1 MEDKRTAIAVLL
13 CIITVMFYSEYV
25 LTPYT
30 LEARRHAIEQQHATQ
45 ATSAIG
51 QVAPSQTASVVGA
64 PAPAA
69 VSVPTLEEIAA
80 GGLVTIETDLISV
93 TLSKL
98 GGRIERFV
106 LNRYKHHLG
115 SDERY
120 DMVSAASGVPL
131 PLGIYTPTES
141 DARTAYTVASVSTGT
156 IAADDRYSLS
166 AGAPEFRL
174 TLRGTLPSGVGVTK
188 TYSFAPAAY
197 LINVETTLDQPTSSG
212 APVWLEWTHALDP
225 GEIHARTD
233 THSFSVLDNDNS
245 IQHVY
250 DDSLSPAL
258 TDVGASRWVAY
269 TDRYFI
275 AALIPTGIIGS
286 GMIAK
291 DPGTRAYIGRTAG
304 TASGIT
310 ANVFIGPKDYRLLK
324 SYTYNLERSVDL
336 GTFTFLAYPLLWL
349 LRAFHDMLGNWGLAI
364 ILLTLAIK
372 ALFLPLTKASFD
384 SMQAMQQLQPE
395 IKSLRERIT
404 DPTQLNREV
413 MELYKRRGVNPVGG
427 CLPVLIQ
434 IPVFLGLY
442 NALLNSIELRHAP
455 FALWI
460 NDLSS
465 PEHLYVFGIGIPVMV
480 LLMGASMVFQQLTT
494 PSTMD
499 PAQKRIMLMVPIIFT
514 ISFVIF
520 PFPAGLV
527 LYWLVNNVISIIQQ
541 IYLRSDIKVS
551 PLKATAVAS
560 LGIFCFGFVLTLI

>member
-1 MEDKRTAIAVLL
+1 
-13 CIITVMFYSEYV
+13 
-25 LTPYT
+25 
-30 LEARRHAIEQQHATQ
+30 
-45 ATSAIG
+45 
-51 QVAPSQTASVVGA
+51 
-64 PAPAA
+64 
-69 VSVPTLEEIAA
+69 
-80 GGLVTIETDLISV
+80 
-93 TLSKL
+93 
-98 GGRIERFV
+98 
-106 LNRYKHHLG
+106 
-115 SDERY
+115 
-120 DMVSAASGVPL
+120 
-131 PLGIYTPTES
+131 
-141 DARTAYTVASVSTGT
+141 
-156 IAADDRYSLS
+156 
-166 AGAPEFRL
+166 
-174 TLRGTLPSGVGVTK
+174 
-188 TYSFAPAAY
+188 
-197 LINVETTLDQPTSSG
+197 
-212 APVWLEWTHALDP
+212 
-225 GEIHARTD
+225 
-233 THSFSVLDNDNS
+233 
-245 IQHVY
+245 
-250 DDSLSPAL
+250 
-258 TDVGASRWVAY
+258 
-269 TDRYFI
+269 
-275 AALIPTGIIGS
+275 
-286 GMIAK
+286 
-291 DPGTRAYIGRTAG
+291 
-304 TASGIT
+304 
-310 ANVFIGPKDYRLLK
+310 
-324 SYTYNLERSVDL
+324 
-336 GTFTFLAYPLLWL
+336 
-349 LRAFHDMLGNWGLAI
+349 
-364 ILLTLAIK
+364 
-372 ALFLPLTKASFD
+372 
-384 SMQAMQQLQPE
+384 MQAMQQLQPE